1 MGVSNIRLNLPWLE
15 WEQSSRNMD
24 YSALQQATLANT
36 YVNRGLTLV
45 RGEGAFLYDE
55 KDRPYLD
62 LMSNYGVNVFG
73 YRHPVITKALTEQ
86 LNKLTTL
93 HASFANDVRAQASLA
108 LVKRC
113 GSNFVQVY
121 WSNSGAEAIEAALK
135 FAVLK
140 TGKKR
145 FIVCDH
151 GYHGKT
157 LGALSATAGEK
168 YKKPFEPLLWNF
180 VSIPFQDSNALMQV
194 ITDETAAFIIEPIQ
208 GEGGIYVP
216 SSDYLAEVRRIC
228 DEKRILLIIDEIQT
242 GVGRTGAFLAS
253 HHANVQADIVCLG
266 KGLAGGIPVGAT
278 VFTEAIGAAIPKHMH
293 TSTFGGN
300 PLACAGVLATLSLVD
315 ENTLEWVSLLGQRF
329 IARLQAISSPWI
341 GEVRGQGLMIGV
353 VVKEKRNQLLKLLQD
368 RQVLVIPAGE
378 DVVRLLPPFVLT
390 DADLDRAIA
399 AFEESLVQ
407 L

>member
-1 MGVSNIRLNLPWLE
+1 
-15 WEQSSRNMD
+15 
-24 YSALQQATLANT
+24 
-36 YVNRGLTLV
+36 
-45 RGEGAFLYDE
+45 
-55 KDRPYLD
+55 
-62 LMSNYGVNVFG
+62 
-73 YRHPVITKALTEQ
+73 
-86 LNKLTTL
+86 
-93 HASFANDVRAQASLA
+93 
-108 LVKRC
+108 VKRC
-113 GSNFVQVY
+113 GPAFAQVY

-168 YKKPFEPLLWNF
+168 YKKPFEPLLWDF
-180 VSIPFQDSNALMQV
+180 VSIPFQDTAALTSA
-194 ITDETAAFIIEPIQ
+194 ITSETAAFILEPIQ

-216 SSDYLAEVRRIC
+216 SPEYLAEVRRLC
-228 DEKRILLIIDEIQT
+228 DEKNILLIIDEIQT

-253 HHANVQADIVCLG
+253 HHAKVSADIVCLG

-278 VFTEAIGAAIPKHMH
+278 VFTEAVGAAIPKHIH

-300 PLACAGVLATLSLVD
+300 PLACAGVLATLSVLD
-315 ENTLEWVSLLGQRF
+315 ENILQHVSVLGE
-329 IARLQAISSPWI
+329 RLQMGLRAIVSPWI

-378 DVVRLLPPFVLT
+378 DVVRLLPPFVLS
-390 DADLDRAIA
+390 DADVDRTIA
-399 AFEESLVQ
+399 AFQESFAQ

>member
-1 MGVSNIRLNLPWLE
+1 
-15 WEQSSRNMD
+15 MD
-24 YSALQQATLANT
+24 YSALQQAKLANT
-36 YVNRGLTLV
+36 YVNRGLALV

-73 YRHPVITKALTEQ
+73 YHHPVITAALTEQ
-86 LNKLTTL
+86 LGKLTTL
-93 HASFANDVRAQASLA
+93 HASFANDVRVQASFT

-113 GSNFVQVY
+113 GPAFAQVY

-168 YKKPFEPLLWNF
+168 YKKPFEPLLWDF
-180 VSIPFQDSNALMQV
+180 VSIPFQDTAALTSA
-194 ITDETAAFIIEPIQ
+194 ITSETAAFILEPIQ

-216 SSDYLAEVRRIC
+216 SPEYLAEVRRLC
-228 DEKRILLIIDEIQT
+228 DEKNILLIIDEIQT

-253 HHANVQADIVCLG
+253 HHAKVSADIVCLG

-278 VFTEAIGAAIPKHMH
+278 VFTEAVGAAIPKHIH

-300 PLACAGVLATLSLVD
+300 PLACAGVLATLSVLD
-315 ENTLEWVSLLGQRF
+315 ENILQHVSVLGE
-329 IARLQAISSPWI
+329 RLQMGLRAIVSPWI

-378 DVVRLLPPFVLT
+378 DVVRLLPPFVLS
-390 DADLDRAIA
+390 DADVDRTIA
-399 AFEESLVQ
+399 AFQESFAQ